1 MATRRAPRPAV
12 VVLVTLTTSLLL
24 GAGASSAPSP
34 TTTKPVPLVQAVPQ
48 PYDQVSFQRDG
59 VEIARYH
66 FGRDLRRPFVFPVVG
81 PSGRLLTRMGHPHDP
96 ESHSHHNSVWV
107 AHNDVN
113 GLSFW
118 DDRAKGKIVHQRV
131 LDFEDSAADNR
142 ASVTALN
149 HWVSEPD
156 GRVVLVERRRTQVQD
171 LGKGEWLLTLDLQL
185 EAPRDRP
192 VTLGKTPFGLVGVRV
207 AKSIGTN
214 DGGGTIRNSEGAV
227 NEKDV
232 LWKRAKWVDYSGP
245 VTTAGAVEGLTL
257 MDHPANPNHPTY
269 FHVRADGWMGT
280 SLTYD
285 EPRVI
290 EPGKPLRLRYGLWVH
305 AGMPDGKSIDA
316 RWEAFGKTEPADLNP
331 PKK

>member
-1 MATRRAPRPAV
+1 MATRHAPRPAGA
-12 VVLVTLTTSLLL
+12 LLTLTTFLLL
-24 GAGASSAPSP
+24 GATSP
-34 TTTKPVPLVQAVPQ
+34 NATPTTKPVPLLQAVPQ

-59 VEIARYH
+59 VETARYH

-113 GLSFW
+113 GVSFW
-118 DDRAKGKIVHQRV
+118 DDRAKGRIVHQRV
-131 LDFEDSAADNR
+131 LDFEDVAADNR
-142 ASVTALN
+142 AAVTTLN
-149 HWVSEPD
+149 HWLGEPG
-156 GRVVLVERRRTQVQD
+156 GRVMLVERRRTQVQD
-171 LGKGEWLLTLDLQL
+171 LGRGEWLLTLDLQL
-185 EAPRDRP
+185 ETPRDRP

-207 AKSIGTN
+207 AKTIGTN
-214 DGGGTIRNSEGAV
+214 DGGGTVRNSEGAV

-245 VTTAGAVEGLTL
+245 VTANAVEGLTL
-257 MDHPANPNHPTY
+257 MDHSANPNHPTY
-269 FHVRADGWMGT
+269 FHVRGDGWMGT

-285 EPRVI
+285 APRAI

-305 AGMPDGKSIDA
+305 AGMPDAKVIDA
-316 RWEAFGKTEPADLNP
+316 RWEAFGKSELADLNSA
-331 PKK
+331 KR

>member
-1 MATRRAPRPAV
+1 MGIAVSLTLRATPP
-12 VVLVTLTTSLLL
+12 T
-24 GAGASSAPSP
+24 SSAP
-34 TTTKPVPLVQAVPQ
+34 TTKPVPLVQAVPQ

-81 PSGRLLTRMGHPHDP
+81 PSGRSLTRMGHPHDP

-113 GLSFW
+113 GVSFW
-118 DDRAKGKIVHQRV
+118 DDRAKGRIVHQRI

-142 ASVTALN
+142 AAVTALN
-149 HWVSEPD
+149 HWVAEPD

-171 LGKGEWLLTLDLQL
+171 LGLGEWLLTLDLQL
-185 EAPRDRP
+185 EAPRERP

-207 AKSIGTN
+207 AKTIGTN

-232 LWKRAKWVDYSGP
+232 LWKRAKWVDYAGP
-245 VTTAGAVEGLTL
+245 VTPSGTVEGLTL
-257 MDHPANPNHPTY
+257 MDHPFNPNHPTY

-305 AGMPDGKSIDA
+305 AGMPEAKAIEM
-316 RWEAFGKTEPADLNP
+316 RWEAFGKAELADLNAA
-331 PKK
+331 KR